1 MKTRQ
6 DTAGCRGLEEALRTE
21 DPRLLAAM
29 EEHARTCEACRRELS
44 EWLALRAAAPSLR
57 KSWESPLLWARIEQ
71 GLGQVEESRKAKA
84 ASEASPAAPA
94 PAPRGSLRWLPIAA
108 MVALF
113 SIATAGLWVFR
124 NSGGREPLTNGW
136 QTTQRPLL
144 TDQAVDEVDAAEK
157 TYVASI
163 EKLSKLA
170 EPRLADAASPL
181 VLNYREKLQL
191 LDSAIADLKSSIDQN
206 RYNTHLRKELIAMYQ
221 EKQRTLQSLMKEVK
235 S

>member
-1 MKTRQ
+1 MK
-6 DTAGCRGLEEALRTE
+6 DTGCRGLEEALRTE

-44 EWLALRAAAPSLR
+44 EWNALRAAAPSLR
-57 KSWESPLLWARIEQ
+57 KSWESPRLWTRIEQ
-71 GLGQVEESRKAKA
+71 GLAEEARKP
-84 ASEASPAAPA
+84 EASSAAPSAAA
-94 PAPRGSLRWLPIAA
+94 PSASASGNLMRWLPIAA

-144 TDQAVDEVDAAEK
+144 TDRAVDEVDAAEK

-163 EKLSKLA
+163 ENLSKLA

-181 VLNYREKLQL
+181 MLNYKEKLQL

>member
-1 MKTRQ
+1 VK
-6 DTAGCRGLEEALRTE
+6 AGVSCRDLEEALRSE
-21 DPRLLAAM
+21 DARLLAEL
-29 EEHARTCEACRRELS
+29 EEHARACADCRRELS
-44 EWLALRAAAPSLR
+44 EWNALRGAAPSLR
-57 KSWESPLLWARIEQ
+57 KSWESPRLWPRIEQ
-71 GLGQVEESRKAKA
+71 ALREAEESGKDSRAVGTV
-84 ASEASPAAPA
+84 APP
-94 PAPRGSLRWLPIAA
+94 PAPRTAARWLPIAA

-136 QTTQRPLL
+136 QNTRRPLL

-163 EKLSKLA
+163 DKLSKLA

-181 VLNYREKLQL
+181 MLNYKEKLQL
-191 LDSAIADLKSSIDQN
+191 LDSAIADLKTSIDQN

>member
-1 MKTRQ
+1 MTE
-6 DTAGCRGLEEALRTE
+6 TACRGLEEALRTE

-29 EEHARTCEACRRELS
+29 EEHARSCEACGRELS
-44 EWLALRAAAPSLR
+44 EWNTLRAAAPSLR
-57 KSWESPLLWARIEQ
+57 KSWDSPRLWTRIEQ
-71 GLGQVEESRKAKA
+71 GLAEDSG
-84 ASEASPAAPA
+84 ASKASPAPASAPA
-94 PAPRGSLRWLPIAA
+94 SDSGSPVRWLPIAA

-136 QTTQRPLL
+136 QTTRRPLL

-163 EKLSKLA
+163 ENLSKLA

-181 VLNYREKLQL
+181 MLNYKEKLQL

>member
-1 MKTRQ
+1 MTKPASCRQ
-6 DTAGCRGLEEALRTE
+6 LEEALRTE
-21 DPRLLAAM
+21 DPALLAAM
-29 EEHARTCEACRRELS
+29 EEHAGTCDACRRELS
-44 EWLALRAAAPSLR
+44 EWNALRAAAPSLR
-57 KSWESPLLWARIEQ
+57 KSWQSPQLWPRIRQ
-71 GLGQVEESRKAKA
+71 ALAEESQKPGAT
-84 ASEASPAAPA
+84 SASPAEAHAPSESA
-94 PAPRGSLRWLPIAA
+94 PSRLRWLPVAA

-124 NSGGREPLTNGW
+124 NSGGREPLANGW

-163 EKLSKLA
+163 EKLSELA
-170 EPRLADAASPL
+170 GPRLADTASPL

-191 LDSAIADLKSSIDQN
+191 LDSAIADLKTSIDQN

-221 EKQRTLQSLMKEVK
+221 EKQKTLQSLMKEVK

>member
-1 MKTRQ
+1 MK

-21 DPRLLAAM
+21 DPRLLAAL
-29 EEHARTCEACRRELS
+29 EEHARSCEACRRELS
-44 EWLALRAAAPSLR
+44 EWNALRAAAPSLR
-57 KSWESPLLWARIEQ
+57 KAWDSPLLWNRIEQ
-71 GLGQVEESRKAKA
+71 GLAEESRKAKA
-84 ASEASPAAPA
+84 ASAPPDSAPASASP
-94 PAPRGSLRWLPIAA
+94 LRWLPIAA
-108 MVALF
+108 MAALF

-170 EPRLADAASPL
+170 EPRLADAASPM

>member
-1 MKTRQ
+1 MKTGK

-57 KSWESPLLWARIEQ
+57 KSWESPLLWTRIEQ
-71 GLGQVEESRKAKA
+71 GLAEESRKAMA
-84 ASEASPAAPA
+84 VSQASPAAPA
-94 PAPRGSLRWLPIAA
+94 PAPRSSLSWLPIAA

-124 NSGGREPLTNGW
+124 NSGGREPLTKGW

-181 VLNYREKLQL
+181 ILNYKEKLQL

>member
-1 MKTRQ
+1 MK
-6 DTAGCRGLEEALRTE
+6 DTGCRGLEEALRSE

-44 EWLALRAAAPSLR
+44 EWNALRAAAPSLR
-57 KSWESPLLWARIEQ
+57 KSWESPRLWTRIEH
-71 GLGQVEESRKAKA
+71 GLAEESRKA
-84 ASEASPAAPA
+84 SSGAPA
-94 PAPRGSLRWLPIAA
+94 PQIASPSRSPVRWLPIAA
-108 MVALF
+108 MAALF

-170 EPRLADAASPL
+170 EPRLADAASPMM
-181 VLNYREKLQL
+181 LNYKEKLQL

>member
-1 MKTRQ
+1 MK
-6 DTAGCRGLEEALRTE
+6 DTGCRGLEEALRTE

-29 EEHARTCEACRRELS
+29 EEHGRTCEACRRELS
-44 EWLALRAAAPSLR
+44 EWNALRVAAPSLR
-57 KSWESPLLWARIEQ
+57 KSWESSRLWARIEQ
-71 GLGQVEESRKAKA
+71 GLAEDSSKSR
-84 ASEASPAAPA
+84 ASSGTPPAVPPPVPRSPA
-94 PAPRGSLRWLPIAA
+94 RWLPIAA

-136 QTTQRPLL
+136 QSTRRPLL

-181 VLNYREKLQL
+181 MLNYKEKLQL

-221 EKQRTLQSLMKEVK
+221 EKQRTLESVTSLMKIEVK

>member
-1 MKTRQ
+1 
-6 DTAGCRGLEEALRTE
+6 
-21 DPRLLAAM
+21 
-29 EEHARTCEACRRELS
+29 
-44 EWLALRAAAPSLR
+44 
-57 KSWESPLLWARIEQ
+57 
-71 GLGQVEESRKAKA
+71 
-84 ASEASPAAPA
+84 
-94 PAPRGSLRWLPIAA
+94 

-136 QTTQRPLL
+136 QTTRRPLL

-163 EKLSKLA
+163 ENLSKLA

-181 VLNYREKLQL
+181 MLNYKEKLQL

>member
-1 MKTRQ
+1 MTE
-6 DTAGCRGLEEALRTE
+6 TGCRGLEEALRTE

-29 EEHARTCEACRRELS
+29 EEHARTCEACGRELS
-44 EWLALRAAAPSLR
+44 EWNALRAAAPSLR
-57 KSWESPLLWARIEQ
+57 KSWDSPKLWTRIEK
-71 GLGQVEESRKAKA
+71 GLAEDSG
-84 ASEASPAAPA
+84 ASKASPAAPA
-94 PAPRGSLRWLPIAA
+94 PASASASGFGSPVRWLPIAA

-157 TYVASI
+157 NYVASI
-163 EKLSKLA
+163 ENLSKLA

-181 VLNYREKLQL
+181 MLNYKEKLQL

>member
-1 MKTRQ
+1 
-6 DTAGCRGLEEALRTE
+6 
-21 DPRLLAAM
+21 M

-44 EWLALRAAAPSLR
+44 EWLALRAAGPSLR

-71 GLGQVEESRKAKA
+71 GLGEVEESRRAKA
-84 ASEASPAAPA
+84 VSEASPAAPA

-181 VLNYREKLQL
+181 ILNYKEKLQL

>member
-1 MKTRQ
+1 MKT
-6 DTAGCRGLEEALRTE
+6 DTGCRGLEEALRTE
-21 DPRLLAAM
+21 DPRLLAAA
-29 EEHARTCEACRRELS
+29 EEHARTCADCRRELS
-44 EWLALRAAAPSLR
+44 EWNALRSAAPSLR
-57 KSWESPLLWARIEQ
+57 KSWESTRLWPRIEQ
-71 GLGQVEESRKAKA
+71 ALEEESRKASSGA
-84 ASEASPAAPA
+84 GAPSATPSGAAPRSA
-94 PAPRGSLRWLPIAA
+94 ARWLPIAA

-124 NSGGREPLTNGW
+124 NSGGREPLTSGW

-144 TDQAVDEVDAAEK
+144 TDRAVDEVDAAEK

-181 VLNYREKLQL
+181 MLNYKEKLQL
-191 LDSAIADLKSSIDQN
+191 LDSAIADLKTSIDQN

-221 EKQRTLQSLMKEVK
+221 EKQRTLQSLTSLMKIEVK

>member
-1 MKTRQ
+1 
-6 DTAGCRGLEEALRTE
+6 
-21 DPRLLAAM
+21 
-29 EEHARTCEACRRELS
+29 
-44 EWLALRAAAPSLR
+44 
-57 KSWESPLLWARIEQ
+57 
-71 GLGQVEESRKAKA
+71 
-84 ASEASPAAPA
+84 
-94 PAPRGSLRWLPIAA
+94 

-163 EKLSKLA
+163 ENLSKLA

-181 VLNYREKLQL
+181 MLNYKEKLQL

>member
-1 MKTRQ
+1 
-6 DTAGCRGLEEALRTE
+6 
-21 DPRLLAAM
+21 LLAAA
-29 EEHARTCEACRRELS
+29 EEHARTCEDCRRELS
-44 EWLALRAAAPSLR
+44 EWNALRAAAPSLR
-57 KSWESPLLWARIEQ
+57 KSWESPPLWPRIEQ
-71 GLGQVEESRKAKA
+71 ALREESRKASSASSA
-84 ASEASPAAPA
+84 AAGASTASAAPSGA
-94 PAPRGSLRWLPIAA
+94 APRSALRWLPIAA

-163 EKLSKLA
+163 EKLSRLA
-170 EPRLADAASPL
+170 EPRLAGAASPMMA
-181 VLNYREKLQL
+181 NYKEKLQL
-191 LDSAIADLKSSIDQN
+191 LDSTIADLKTSIDQN

>member
-1 MKTRQ
+1 MTKA
-6 DTAGCRGLEEALRTE
+6 DCRRLEEALRSG
-21 DPRLLAAM
+21 DPVLLSAL
-29 EEHARTCEACRRELS
+29 EEHARGCDACRREIA
-44 EWLALRAAAPSLR
+44 EWNALRNAAPSLR
-57 KSWESPLLWARIEQ
+57 KSWESPQLWPRIQ
-71 GLGQVEESRKAKA
+71 QALAEESQKTA
-84 ASEASPAAPA
+84 ASSAAAPPVA
-94 PAPRGSLRWLPIAA
+94 PAVGGPRRWLPAAA

-124 NSGGREPLTNGW
+124 NSGGREPLVEGW
-136 QTTQRPLL
+136 QTTRRPLL

-170 EPRLADAASPL
+170 GPRLAGTASPL
-181 VLNYREKLQL
+181 LLNYKEKLEL
-191 LDSAIADLKSSIDQN
+191 LDSAIADLKTSIDQN